1 MISRGIC
8 GIVFNKLIDIVLVVV
23 EWFVGS
29 EFKSEKLS
37 SEDEHTHENDELVD
51 TLADDVSPHGG
62 IDNHSSLAHWLTVHE
77 SIMGWLSCECKG
89 SESIHDKVYPNEH
102 HSVHCRV
109 SGCAVANDDGDK
121 YGQVASN
128 LELEETLDV

>member
-23 EWFVGS
+23 EWIVGS

-51 TLADDVSPHGG
+51 TLTDDVSPHGG
-62 IDNHSSLAHWLTVHE
+62 IDDHGSLAHWLTVHE
-77 SIMGWLSCECKG
+77 SIMGWLCCECKG
-89 SESIHDKVYPNEH
+89 SESIHDKVNPEH
-102 HSVHCRV
+102 LYGGKRWVFE
-109 SGCAVANDDGDK
+109 DD
-121 YGQVASN
+121 
-128 LELEETLDV
+128 